1 MLIDLLLLERLIME
15 NLTVKAKKYNLIV
28 NVLSVFG
35 PAFLLFFKIFTK
47 SYYGKEDISIK
58 FSWLTPD
65 LIIPF
70 ILFVIIGLALCVIL
84 NLNSKDLMQ
93 HDEDI
98 KEVPRKFIHVYGLTA
113 YRAVQRKIDY
123 TKNVDLMLNNGFEML
138 SQNLYSCLITIIAL
152 IIFIDFD
159 EKSPKTLLCLSFL
172 IITSILYTI
181 IFIVTYRMSNN
192 SKRKNSEYLLLT
204 ICSFFNI
211 LSAAFFLILLVAIA
225 VSGSW
230 IPFSIF
236 YSIAALIPTL
246 IFTIFYW
253 VNFPNIDSLN
263 QYLESSDNIE
273 DQL

>member
-1 MLIDLLLLERLIME
+1 ME

-58 FSWLTPD
+58 FSWLSPD

-70 ILFVIIGLALCVIL
+70 ILFAIIGLALCVIL

-98 KEVPRKFIHVYGLTA
+98 KEIPRKLRHVYGLTA
-113 YRAVQRKIDY
+113 YKAVQRNTDY

-159 EKSPKTLLCLSFL
+159 KESPKTSLCLSFL
-172 IITSILYTI
+172 IITSILYAL
-181 IFIVTYRMSNN
+181 IFLFIHRMSNN
-192 SKRKNSEYLLLT
+192 PKRKNSEYLLLT
-204 ICSFFNI
+204 ICFIYNI
-211 LSAAFFLILLVAIA
+211 LAATFFLILLVAI
-225 VSGSW
+225 VSSGGW
-230 IPFSIF
+230 LFFSIF
-236 YSIAALIPTL
+236 YVGTASIITCL
-246 IFTIFYW
+246 FTVFYW
-253 VNFPNIDSLN
+253 VNFPNIDSLE
-263 QYLESSDNIE
+263 QYLKSSDDIE
-273 DQL
+273 D